1 MECHAYKFCATTVW
15 FARPNVRG
23 EELLRSLCVPAL
35 PLATFLNA
43 KFELIDRSSKTSRGE
58 KWKAEFNSIAKD
70 LGKDFR
76 LYYTHRMHVF

>member
-1 MECHAYKFCATTVW
+1 MFQFCINLVW

-35 PLATFLNA
+35 PLAKFLNA
-43 KFELIDRSSKTSRGE
+43 KFGLIDSSSKTSRGE

-70 LGKDFR
+70 VGKDFR
-76 LYYTHRMHVF
+76 LYSTLLHIHKT